1 MAGKDEEFTSV
12 PVSFDGTWAK
22 RGFTSNHGVGFV
34 ISADTGKVLDY
45 AVVSSKDV
53 FLAIPR
59 IQMNLLTL

>member
-45 AVVSSKDV
+45 AVVS
-53 FLAIPR
+53 L
-59 IQMNLLTL
+59 